1 MVEGMRRWGGEGG
14 GEGDGGTRG
23 KDPPD
28 GRIGKLCRLIQKFFN
43 FFKDRLLGIS
53 LAGEL
58 SKPI

>member
-43 FFKDRLLGIS
+43 FFKDRMFLG
-53 LAGEL
+53 
-58 SKPI
+58 